1 MKIENVLELPKLG
14 FGLMRLPVIDD
25 DGTNIDKEQVCR
37 MADEFLEK
45 GFIYFD
51 TAYPY
56 HSGFSE
62 LAVKEVLV
70 NRHNREDFLLA
81 TKLPGWELRGGKSTP
96 QEKFDEQ
103 LEKTGAG
110 YFDFYLLHAID
121 RDLYTVYEENGCF
134 SWGQEMKAQGK
145 IRHFGFSYHD
155 DAELLDRILTKH
167 PDVDFVQLQI
177 NYLDWEDPS
186 VQSRAVY
193 EVCRKHDIPVV
204 VMEPVKGG
212 ALADLPGFAKE
223 RLKKL
228 RPDASEA
235 SWAMR
240 FVASLPGVAV
250 VLSGMSNEEQMRD
263 NLKTMADFEPMSE
276 SEMEA
281 VLQIAKEMHD
291 KPQIGCT
298 SCRYCVDGCP
308 MKIVIP
314 ELFRAQNRFLLYG
327 HDERGDNDYNTA
339 VADGHGKAS
348 ECIKCGKCE
357 DSCPQHLP
365 IRELLQQVAETYETA

>member
-1 MKIENVLELPKLG
+1 MKIDNVLEIPKLG
-14 FGLMRLPVIDD
+14 FGLMRLPIIDG

-45 GFIYFD
+45 GFYYFD

-62 LAVKEVLV
+62 RAVKEVLV
-70 NRHNREDFLLA
+70 NRHDREDFVLA
-81 TKLPGWELRGGKSTP
+81 TKLPGWELRSGKVTP
-96 QEKFDEQ
+96 QELFNEQ

-110 YFDFYLLHAID
+110 YFDFYLLHAIEKD
-121 RDLYTVYEENGCF
+121 IYPVYEENDCF
-134 SWGQEMKAQGK
+134 SWGLELKKQGK

-155 DAELLDRILTKH
+155 DAELLDQILTKH

-177 NYLDWEDPS
+177 NYLDWEDPG
-186 VQSRAVY
+186 VQSKAVY
-193 EVCRKHDIPVV
+193 EVCRKHNIPII

-212 ALADLPGFAKE
+212 SLADLPNFAKE
-223 RLKKL
+223 RLNKL
-228 RPDASEA
+228 RPNESEA

-240 FVASLPGVAV
+240 FAASLPGVAV
-250 VLSGMSNEEQMRD
+250 VLSGMSDEEQMKD
-263 NLKTMADFEPMSE
+263 NLKTFADFEPMSE
-276 SEMEA
+276 NEIQT
-281 VLQIAKEMHD
+281 VLQIASEIHD

-308 MKIVIP
+308 IKIVIP
-314 ELFRAQNRFLLYG
+314 ELFRSQNRFLLYG
-327 HDERGDNDYNTA
+327 HDERGDNYYNAA
-339 VADGHGKAS
+339 VAEEHGKAS
-348 ECIKCGKCE
+348 DCIKCGKCE

-365 IRELLQQVAETYETA
+365 IRELLLQVAETYETE